1 MVSFQHTT
9 GNFAFFSAPWLRF
22 RARGHFEDRF
32 RFELATTGHTCAV
45 QALCEPDRR
54 NESAERPQARQHNS
68 LSRCRFLSSVRARL
82 VLRSSGRLA
91 QKAAR
96 ARPRTTRG
104 NGGATVSRLMRD
116 SDVSRPLPRVA
127 SAAWR
132 PSTKQKSNRQ
142 GAKIAKRDQDPGL
155 SAEDSSRRLRRFHAS
170 PPRSQPPLSLGLA
183 SLAAWRFSSTRS
195 GGGVAEAGSAADRHT
210 GLELSPWHTRR
221 S

>member
-1 MVSFQHTT
+1 M
-9 GNFAFFSAPWLRF
+9 GNSAFFSAQPRRF
-22 RARGHFEDRF
+22 RARGHFQDRF
-32 RFELATTGHTCAV
+32 RFERSPSGRTCAAR
-45 QALCEPDRR
+45 ALCEPERR
-54 NESAERPQARQHNS
+54 NESAERPKSRQLKS
-68 LSRCRFLSSVRARL
+68 PSRCRILSSVRACL

-183 SLAAWRFSSTRS
+183 SLAAWRFSSPRS
-195 GGGVAEAGSAADRHT
+195 GGGVAEGGSAADRHT
-210 GLELSPWHTRR
+210 GLELSPWHARR